1 MKKMNFKNMKNAT
14 TRFFG
19 KAGLAVKKASPELL
33 VAGGLVVL
41 GVAAFQACKA
51 TLKAKP
57 EIDDAKNLLEKVQEM
72 EDRFEAGETEV
83 ELKDGSFYKPVN
95 VTIDRRIICTQCAVK
110 TVKLYGPAIVMA
122 IAGTTM
128 ILAGHNI
135 MRKRNAA
142 LAAAYAG
149 LDKTFKTYRGRV
161 AERFGEEVEKEI
173 RYGETPKVLE
183 ETTTKD
189 DGSTEITQKTIKVAD
204 DPNEYSDYAR
214 FFDDGCK
221 GWSKDPEFNLKFL
234 RLQEQICTD
243 RLRSRGYLFLNEVY
257 HMLGIPKT
265 KAGQTVGWLY
275 DEKNPIGDNFVDFG
289 LYDTNKVKNRDFVN
303 GYEPVILLD
312 FNVDGNILNH
322 IAVPQNADH
331 DYLNAQ
337 DAHWRGLV

>member
-1 MKKMNFKNMKNAT
+1 MKKFNLTNIKNST
-14 TRFFG
+14 TRLFG
-19 KAGLAVKKASPELL
+19 KTGLAIKKASPELL

-41 GVAAFQACKA
+41 GVAAVSACKA

-57 EIDDAKNLLEKVQEM
+57 EIDEAKALLEKVQEM
-72 EDRFEAGETEV
+72 EDRFEAGETEI
-83 ELKDGSFYKPVN
+83 ELVNGNMYKPVN
-95 VTIDRRIICTQCAVK
+95 VANDRRIICTQCAVK
-110 TVKLYGPAIVMA
+110 TIKLYGPAIIMA
-122 IAGTTM
+122 VAGTTM

-149 LDKTFKTYRGRV
+149 LDKTFKTYRSRV
-161 AERFGEEVEKEI
+161 AERFGDEIEKEI
-173 RYGETPKVLE
+173 RYGEKPKVIE
-183 ETTTKD
+183 ETVVNP
-189 DGSTEITQKTIKVAD
+189 DGSTEITQKTLNVAD
-204 DPNEYSDYAR
+204 DPNVYSDYAR

-234 RLQEQICTD
+234 RMQEQICTD
-243 RLRSRGYLFLNEVY
+243 KLRSRGYLFLNEVY

-289 LYDTNKVKNRDFVN
+289 LYETHRTKTRDFVN
-303 GYEPVILLD
+303 GYEATILLD
-312 FNVDGNILNH
+312 FNVDGNILNY
-322 IAVPQNADH
+322 IAVPEGAGH

-337 DAHWRGLV
+337 EAHWKGLV